1 MVPGRRV
8 GDVRPRAHDPISVNP
23 LFWSHTMTA
32 LASLTNHQI
41 RLQARP
47 NGLPKRDDWSFTTE
61 PVAEP
66 DEGGVLVKTLALSL
80 DPAMRGWMNEG
91 KSYIA
96 PVGIGEVMRAGGVGE
111 VVASKNPAFKV
122 GDPVSGSL
130 GVQEYCLIPAAQIR
144 SNGLFKIDLR
154 LGTRTQW
161 LNVLGM
167 PGMTGYFGL
176 MDVGQPQPRET
187 VVISGAAGAVG
198 QTVGQLA
205 RIKGCRV
212 VGIAGG
218 PAKCDW
224 VVRELGFDACI
235 DYKTGDVKA
244 GLKEHCPKGVDIYFD
259 NVGGDILDAVLT
271 RINRKARIVICGA
284 ISQYN
289 NTTPVKGPANYLSL
303 LVNRA
308 RMEGIVVFDYAER
321 YPVAVAEMAAYLKD
335 GRMKSKEDVAVGLN
349 TFPETLLKL
358 FSGGNFGKLVLQV
371 A

>member
-1 MVPGRRV
+1 
-8 GDVRPRAHDPISVNP
+8 
-23 LFWSHTMTA
+23 MTA
-32 LASLTNHQI
+32 LATLTNHQI
-41 RLQARP
+41 RLAARP
-47 NGLPKRDDWSFTTE
+47 HGLPTRAGWSFTTE
-61 PVAEP
+61 PVA
-66 DEGGVLVKTLALSL
+66 DLDTGGVLVKTLAISL

-96 PVGIGEVMRAGGVGE
+96 PVGIGEVMRAGGVGT
-111 VVASKNPAFKV
+111 VIASKNPAFAV
-122 GDPVSGSL
+122 GDTVSCGT
-130 GVQEYCLIPAAQIR
+130 GVQEYCLVAGDKIKAHA
-144 SNGLFKIDLR
+144 LFKIDLR
-154 LGTRTQW
+154 LGTATQW

-176 MDVGQPQPRET
+176 LDVGQPQPGET
-187 VVISGAAGAVG
+187 VVVSGAAGAVG

-205 RIKGCRV
+205 KLKGCRV

-218 PAKCDW
+218 PEKCAW
-224 VVRELGFDACI
+224 VVKELGFDACI
-235 DYKTGDVKA
+235 DYKAGDVKA

-271 RINRKARIVICGA
+271 RINRKARIIICGA

-308 RMEGIVVFDYAER
+308 RMEGIVVFDYTER
-321 YPVAVAEMAAYLKD
+321 FPIAVAELAGYLKD
-335 GRMKSKEDVAVGLN
+335 GRMKSREDVVVGLD

-358 FSGGNFGKLVLQV
+358 FNGENFGKLVLQV
-371 A
+371 ATG